1 MFMRRVSVLLP
12 ATVLVVAGA
21 GASVAVSAS
30 ERATATI
37 AATAQLTSR
46 TSLTVS
52 AETLRFDVTSPGAAA
67 IVSVE
72 FVASARTHG
81 QGEVVLTV
89 EPVRGIEGPGGA
101 SDLDAAVAFSGDGA
115 GTQTGLLRTADPVVA
130 GRWTG
135 SGRRTGRLRFSL
147 NTDTIGAY
155 SLPVRF
161 VLSAP

>member
-1 MFMRRVSVLLP
+1 MRRVSVLLA
-12 ATVLVVAGA
+12 ATVLVMVGA

-30 ERATATI
+30 ERATVTI
-37 AATAQLTSR
+37 AATAQLNSR

-52 AETLRFDVTSPGAAA
+52 AETLRFDVTNPGSAAT
-67 IVSVE
+67 VSVE
-72 FVASARTHG
+72 FIASARTRS

-101 SDLDAAVAFSGDGA
+101 ADLDTTVAFAGDGD
-115 GTQTGLLRTADPVVA
+115 GTQAGLLRPADPVVA

-147 NTDTIGAY
+147 STDTVGAY
-155 SLPVRF
+155 TLPVRF

>member
-1 MFMRRVSVLLP
+1 
-12 ATVLVVAGA
+12 
-21 GASVAVSAS
+21 
-30 ERATATI
+30 
-37 AATAQLTSR
+37 
-46 TSLTVS
+46 
-52 AETLRFDVTSPGAAA
+52 
-67 IVSVE
+67 VE